1 MDKHQARQLDEIR
14 AERTELENH
23 YIDELVAGRLD
34 RRQFLRRGS
43 MIGMSTTVLGTILAA
58 CGSSSSSSSSA
69 SAAGSSTTS
78 GPAPTAGGTLNVAS
92 VTPSAAVNPLTVAD
106 AGGLCMLNQTGEFLI
121 FDSNL
126 KLALQPMLAL
136 SWGHNGDG
144 SVWTFKLR
152 PGVKFSTGAPMTAD
166 DVVYTFKQLS
176 DPKNA
181 SNALSN
187 FNNVLT
193 PDGVKKIDSTTVQFT
208 LESPN
213 GNFPYLVSSDN
224 YNAIIVPNGTD
235 FGSWQKT
242 FVGTG
247 AFKLQSY
254 TQNVGASFVPNPN
267 YWGKKPLLSG
277 TSFKFYASQQPM
289 ILALQGSS
297 VDVIAQFTPAG
308 ATAILHSPS
317 YKIIQLKSANH
328 RELSMRNDMPPFNNA
343 QVRQAVAYS
352 LDRKGMVNAL
362 LSGFGS
368 VANDTPF
375 GPRYPSSNLTLP
387 QREQDISKAK
397 ALLKAGGHPNGVSAP
412 LFTEIYQEIPQL
424 AQVIKADAAK
434 AGINFDL
441 KIESQTLYYG
451 KATYGNSDWLDGTAS
466 LVDYGDRG
474 APNVYL
480 EAPLTSTGPW
490 NAAHF
495 KNSEYDKLVKQYVAA
510 LDLTTQKQIAT
521 KIETL
526 LLNETP
532 IVIPY
537 WIDGLTAS
545 TPSVG
550 GLNPTSIAQLYLNQ
564 AFKSA

>member
-1 MDKHQARQLDEIR
+1 MDKHQARKLDEIR

-43 MIGMSTTVLGTILAA
+43 MIGMSTTLLGTILAA

-78 GPAPTAGGTLNVAS
+78 GPAPTTGGMLNVAS

-187 FNNVLT
+187 FTSVLT
-193 PDGVKKIDSTTVQFT
+193 PDGVKKIDSHTVQFT
-208 LESPN
+208 LEAPN

-267 YWGKKPLLSG
+267 YWGKKPLLSS

-328 RELSMRNDMPPFNNA
+328 RELSLRNDMPPFDNA

-375 GPRYPSSNLTLP
+375 GPRYPSSNLSLP

-397 ALLKAGGHPNGVSAP
+397 ALLKAGGHPNGVSAS

-495 KNSEYDKLVKQYVAA
+495 KNQQYDKLVKQYVAA
-510 LDLTTQKQIAT
+510 LDLPTQKQIAT